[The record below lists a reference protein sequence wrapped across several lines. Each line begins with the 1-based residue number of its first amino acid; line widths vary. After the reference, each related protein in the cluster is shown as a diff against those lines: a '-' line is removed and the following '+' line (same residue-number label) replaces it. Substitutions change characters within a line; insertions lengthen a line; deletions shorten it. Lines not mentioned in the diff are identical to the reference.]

1 MFIHS
6 LCLFFVFSALSSNVL
21 AQNVS
26 QGSTSSQPGSNA
38 SETKLNSR
46 PPGWL
51 IGLDLDAT
59 PGQIFEKSYAN
70 ARIIIEQ
77 RREKERSTTKTESE
91 KVSSKIGRGA
101 VVLNYRSL
109 INSNNIFLHAN
120 AMTTRDLTTSDVT
133 KTFTDPPETQY
144 SLRRNIDEIIP
155 GAGLGLQLAPGFW
168 AGFHADWRR
177 KYYKSFVSTEPEES
191 DFTSKRDASQ
201 QTMGFEYRSSLAHMA
216 LEYSVLNTERRTT
229 RWSAPM
235 HIAINDKLFAG
246 FEFSGT
252 EQLDFASDYKAAEST
267 FQSTAGIE
275 QAGHTL
281 SAQFEYQII
290 KYGSVDP
297 VNSIK
302 SKNGYITAA
311 MGQENGLRYLICV
324 GYLTEVEDG
333 GAVYSRRNEG
343 GTILLQVARAQ

>member
-6 LCLFFVFSALSSNVL
+6 LCLFFVFSALSSKAL

-26 QGSTSSQPGSNA
+26 QGRTQSENVSNA

-51 IGLDLDAT
+51 LGLDLDAT

-77 RREKERSTTKTESE
+77 RREKERSDTNTESE
-91 KVSSKIGRGA
+91 KISSKIGRGA

-109 INSNNIFLHAN
+109 INSNNLFLHAN
-120 AMTTRDLTTSDVT
+120 ATSTRDLTTSDVT
-133 KTFTDPPETQY
+133 KNFTEPPATQY
-144 SLRRNIDEIIP
+144 SEWRNRDDIIP

-168 AGFHADWRR
+168 AGIHADWRR
-177 KYYKSFVSTEPEES
+177 RYYKSHVSNSPEKS
-191 DFTSKRDASQ
+191 DFTSKIDASQ
-201 QTMGFEYRSSLAHMA
+201 QTMGLEYRSSLAHLA
-216 LEYSVLNTERRTT
+216 FEYSVFNTERRTT

-235 HIAINDKLFAG
+235 RIGINDKLFAG
-246 FEFSGT
+246 FEFSGA
-252 EQLDFASDYKAAEST
+252 EELDFASDYKAADSIFNST
-267 FQSTAGIE
+267 VGIE
-275 QAGHTL
+275 QSGFTL

-290 KYGSVDP
+290 KYGSVEP

-311 MGQENGLRYLICV
+311 LGATNGLRYLICA
-324 GYLTEVEDG
+324 GYLTEVENG
-333 GAVYSRRNEG
+333 GASYSRRNEG

>member
-6 LCLFFVFSALSSNVL
+6 LCLFFVFSALSSKVL
-21 AQNVS
+21 AQHLS
-26 QGSTSSQPGSNA
+26 QGHTSSQAGSNA

-70 ARIIIEQ
+70 ARVIIEQ
-77 RREKERSTTKTESE
+77 RREKERSATNTESE
-91 KVSSKIGRGA
+91 KISSKIGRGA
-101 VVLNYRSL
+101 VALNYRSL

-120 AMTTRDLTTSDVT
+120 AVTTRDLTTSDVT
-133 KTFTDPPETQY
+133 KTFIEPPDTQY
-144 SLRRNIDEIIP
+144 SQWTNRDEVIP

-168 AGFHADWRR
+168 AGLHADWRR
-177 KYYKSFVSTEPEES
+177 KYYKSHVSNSPEKS
-191 DFTSKRDASQ
+191 NFTSKSDASE
-201 QTMGFEYRSSLAHMA
+201 QTMGLEYRSSLAHLA

-235 HIAINDKLFAG
+235 HITINDKLFAG

-252 EQLDFASDYKAAEST
+252 EQLDFTSDYKAAEST
-267 FQSTAGIE
+267 FNSTTGIE
-275 QAGHTL
+275 QSGLTL
-281 SAQFEYQII
+281 SVQFEYQII
-290 KYGSVDP
+290 KYGSVEP

-311 MGQENGLRYLICV
+311 LGATNGLRYLICA

-333 GAVYSRRNEG
+333 GTAYSRRNEG

>member
-77 RREKERSTTKTESE
+77 RREKERSATNTESE
-91 KVSSKIGRGA
+91 KISSKIGRGA

-144 SLRRNIDEIIP
+144 SLRRNSDEIIP

-177 KYYKSFVSTEPEES
+177 KYYKSSVSNKPEES
-191 DFTSKRDASQ
+191 DFTSKSDASQ
-201 QTMGFEYRSSLAHMA
+201 QTMGFEYRSSLAHLA

-267 FQSTAGIE
+267 FHSTAGIE
-275 QAGHTL
+275 QSGHTL
-281 SAQFEYQII
+281 SVQFEYQII

-333 GAVYSRRNEG
+333 GNAYSRRNEG